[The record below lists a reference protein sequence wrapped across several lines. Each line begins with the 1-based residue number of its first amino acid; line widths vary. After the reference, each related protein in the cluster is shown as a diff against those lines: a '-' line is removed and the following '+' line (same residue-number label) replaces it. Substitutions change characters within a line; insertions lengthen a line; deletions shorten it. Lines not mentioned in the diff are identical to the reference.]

1 MMNDKKRVKKRHLI
15 SAIVGAVIAI
25 FTFICCGLLIPL
37 GFIGAAIFFHQ
48 YRIPIII
55 LGSGIGIV
63 SIFFFL
69 RGGGKGC
76 ICELICKLKD
86 RISKE
91 LIVGLVCI
99 LCVSSA
105 VWFFWTD
112 FSKSSLI
119 TGQSVSEWKSDKVNP
134 DLVNVVNFL
143 ENNKGR
149 EIELYG
155 KKGVI
160 TGEEK
165 LDVTIKMLECCT
177 KEEFDD
183 LLGSL
188 STIGEVSSSNYEQ
201 KLIQASLPAN
211 KISALADIWN
221 LERMSF
227 EAKARAF
234 WIKIIS

>member
-1 MMNDKKRVKKRHLI
+1 MVKDKKKVKKSYLI
-15 SAIVGAVIAI
+15 STIIGAAIAI
-25 FTFICCGLLIPL
+25 FTFICCGMLVPL

-48 YRIPIII
+48 YRIPLII

-76 ICELICKLKD
+76 ICELICKLKE
-86 RISKE
+86 RISEK
-91 LIVGLVCI
+91 LIIGLVCI
-99 LCVSSA
+99 LCASLA
-105 VWFFWTD
+105 VWFFGTH

-119 TGQSVSEWKSDKVNP
+119 SNQSVSEWKSDKVDP

-149 EIELYG
+149 EIELNG
-155 KKGVI
+155 KKRVI

-165 LDVTIKMLECCT
+165 LDVTIKMLKCCT
-177 KEEFDD
+177 KKEFDD
-183 LLGSL
+183 ILGSL

-201 KLIQASLPAN
+201 KLIQVSVPAN
-211 KISALADIWN
+211 KVPDLADIWN
-221 LERMSF
+221 LEKISF

-234 WIKIIS
+234 WIKIIR